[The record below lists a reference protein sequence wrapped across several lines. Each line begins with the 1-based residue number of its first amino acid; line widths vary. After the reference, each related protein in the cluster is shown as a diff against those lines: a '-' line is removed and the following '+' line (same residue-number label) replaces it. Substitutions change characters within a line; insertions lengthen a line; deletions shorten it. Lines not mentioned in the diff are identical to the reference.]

1 MKRKSITN
9 ELYED
14 GLVQTTGN
22 QTISGQK
29 TFNDNMTFASGKRI
43 LVDRVSAVT
52 GAGNLTIGGFN
63 PGIVFV
69 ISNMTLDSGWTLKT
83 DAISNTTPGISTTVG
98 SNGLKFTN
106 STASYVATPISYNE
120 GPTTVSIPFTGAWT
134 SSFNWT
140 FQRIQNLVN
149 VTFPT
154 MRVTATAAASLT
166 AAANT
171 IPARFIPANTVRLQV
186 VGTNNAIDQGQV
198 FIDILSTGGITV
210 INTPAVPTFTNS
222 ALCGP
227 YGSSFTYSL

>member
-1 MKRKSITN
+1 MKRKAVTN
-9 ELYED
+9 EQYDD
-14 GLVQTTGN
+14 GLVQTTNN

-29 TFNDNMTFASGKRI
+29 TFTDNMTFSSGKRI

-63 PGIVFV
+63 PGDVFV
-69 ISNMTLDSGWTLKT
+69 ISDMTLDSGWTLRT
-83 DAISNTTPGISTTVG
+83 DAISNTTGGISTTIG
-98 SNGLKFTN
+98 TSGLKFTN
-106 STASYVATPISYNE
+106 STSGYVPGALAYVE
-120 GPTTVSIPFTGAWT
+120 GPTTVSVSFVGAWV

-140 FQRIQNLVN
+140 FQRIGNLVN

-154 MRVTATAAASLT
+154 MRVTATSGSTIAAAT
-166 AAANT
+166 TT
-171 IPARFIPANTVRLQV
+171 IPARFRPANTVRLQV

-198 FIDILSTGGITV
+198 FIDILSSGGINIT
-210 INTPAVPTFTNS
+210 NTPAVPAFTNA